1 MHFSSSTPERVKILE
16 LTHDLGPSKNKEC
29 PSRAPRYDEPVKLPK
44 TRGSLLRASHHVI
57 WMKLVAPLLGH
68 DVLPM
73 SQVSLE
79 LQ

>member
-29 PSRAPRYDEPVKLPK
+29 HFRALYDEPVELPK
-44 TRGSLLRASHHVI
+44 TRGSLLRASHYFI
-57 WMKLVAPLLGH
+57 WMKLVAPFLAH